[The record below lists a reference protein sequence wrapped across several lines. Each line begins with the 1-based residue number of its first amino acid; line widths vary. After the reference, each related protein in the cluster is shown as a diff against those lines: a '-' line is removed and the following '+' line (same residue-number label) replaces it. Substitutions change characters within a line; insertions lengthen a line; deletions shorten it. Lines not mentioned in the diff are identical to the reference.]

1 MGAESLLNLI
11 HRSDRGIQY
20 CSSQYIKLLKEHGL
34 GISMTENGDPLEN
47 ALAERINGIIKEEYL
62 DNYEIETVR
71 EARELLKHSVILYNT
86 ERPHM
91 SLGNFTPEEIHLSK
105 KITKPEKL
113 WKNYNQK
120 TTTIVNPFQDE
131 KDIVNQ

>member
-1 MGAESLLNLI
+1 
-11 HRSDRGIQY
+11 
-20 CSSQYIKLLKEHGL
+20 
-34 GISMTENGDPLEN
+34 MTENGDPLEN

-91 SLGNFTPEEIHLSK
+91 SLGNFTPEEIHQSK
-105 KITKPEKL
+105 QITK
-113 WKNYNQK
+113 
-120 TTTIVNPFQDE
+120 T
-131 KDIVNQ
+131 